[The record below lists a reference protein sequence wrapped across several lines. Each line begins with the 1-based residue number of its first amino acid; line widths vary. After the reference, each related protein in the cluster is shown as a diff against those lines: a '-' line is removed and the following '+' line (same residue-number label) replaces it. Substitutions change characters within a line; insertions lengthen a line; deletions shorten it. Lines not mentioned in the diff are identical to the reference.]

1 MTNRSLLRV
10 ALYELYSINTFKI
23 FTIINSIMKV
33 NKQEALE
40 LQNPFMSAILVLL
53 SDIEMTYKN
62 NKLFFFLVDLI

>member
-1 MTNRSLLRV
+1 MSFTASTHLR
-10 ALYELYSINTFKI
+10 F

-33 NKQEALE
+33 YKQEALE